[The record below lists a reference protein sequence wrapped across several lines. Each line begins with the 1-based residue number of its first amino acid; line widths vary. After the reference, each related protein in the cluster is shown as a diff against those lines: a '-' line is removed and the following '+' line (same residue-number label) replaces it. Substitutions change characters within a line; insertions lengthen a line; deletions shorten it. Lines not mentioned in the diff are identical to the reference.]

1 MIYYPCYAPCC
12 NSLQELLSASQY
24 PTLPGPPVTTITV
37 EPVPDKPAILMSWE
51 HNVTAQDI
59 RNAFQQINILL
70 NTSATPQYVIV
81 DLLNN
86 PRLPIMETVVSALSG
101 PFRNR
106 RLIEWLVIGS
116 NSTGRSIDD
125 MLSRVTGRS
134 NVRWFDSHDEVAVYL
149 DGND

>member
-1 MIYYPCYAPCC
+1 M
-12 NSLQELLSASQY
+12 
-24 PTLPGPPVTTITV
+24 TTITV
-37 EPVPDKPAILMSWE
+37 EPVPDEPAILMSWE

-81 DLLNN
+81 DLLND

-125 MLSRVTGRS
+125 MLSRVTGRP